1 MRSSTR
7 SAKASAFALAALAG
21 ACALSPAASA
31 ERLVFAHTLTTDHP
45 YHQMAV
51 RFRDELAARA
61 PGLVVEIHP
70 DSALGGEGAVLDKVR
85 AGEIDITTVTSA
97 VTANTIPAFS
107 VLSLPF
113 LFRDTDHLFTVMD
126 SAVGEALAGELRA
139 HGLVKLGYA
148 YGGSRGV
155 YSRKPIRGLADLAG
169 QRLRVIESPVIADA
183 WAALGATPVPI
194 AWDLFPE
201 RLAAGEVDGAEGSG
215 VSYLAKEFYRHA
227 PFFSRIEYVL
237 SWHNFVMS
245 AARFEALTPDQRQA
259 VLAAAAA
266 AEAHERAVAVEAER
280 RLIEELA
287 ARGVEVVV
295 PADLPAWR
303 ARVARVHAAAALVG
317 GDGLVE
323 QIGRA
328 GAPAAQ

>member
-1 MRSSTR
+1 MRSAR
-7 SAKASAFALAALAG
+7 AIRALALAAALAG
-21 ACALSPAASA
+21 ACAPAALA

-45 YHQMAV
+45 YHLMAE
-51 RFRDELAARA
+51 RFRGELAARA

-70 DSALGGEGAVLDKVR
+70 DSALGGERAVLDKVR

-113 LFRDTDHLFTVMD
+113 LFRDTDHLFAVMD
-126 SAVGEALAGELRA
+126 GAVGEALARELRA
-139 HGLVKLGYA
+139 HGLVRLGYA
-148 YGGSRGV
+148 YGGSRSV

-169 QRLRVIESPVIADA
+169 QRLRVIESQVIVDT

-215 VSYLAKEFYRHA
+215 VSYLAKGFYRHA
-227 PFFSRIEYVL
+227 PFFTRIDYVL

-245 AARFEALTPDQRQA
+245 AARFDRLDSAQRAA

-280 RLIEELA
+280 RLMAELA

-303 ARVARVHAAAALVG
+303 ARVARVHEAAAAGVG
-317 GDGLVE
+317 AAGLVE

-328 GAPAAQ
+328 GLPAAQ